1 MVLNGWHSEAYSKT
15 ITNKINKHK
24 MKKVL
29 MLAGA
34 LALFS
39 FAADRFISMR
49 IAEPTVNYHW
59 NNLNS
64 IKAIADQ
71 SNLPH
76 SQVKFIISAIDSL
89 QKDMARNARL
99 DSVVAAPA
107 PVAAPTKK
115 K

>member
-1 MVLNGWHSEAYSKT
+1 
-15 ITNKINKHK
+15 

-29 MLAGA
+29 MLAGT

-39 FAADRFISMR
+39 FAADKFISMR

-76 SQVKFIISAIDSL
+76 SQVKFIIASIDSL
-89 QKDMARNARL
+89 QKDMARTARL
-99 DSVVAAPA
+99 DSTFAAPA
-107 PVAAPTKK
+107 AAPAKK

>member
-1 MVLNGWHSEAYSKT
+1 
-15 ITNKINKHK
+15 
-24 MKKVL
+24 MKNIL
-29 MLAGA
+29 LLAGA

-39 FAADRFISMR
+39 FAADKFISMR

-59 NNLNS
+59 SNLNS

-76 SQVKFIISAIDSL
+76 SQVKFIISSIDSL

-99 DSVVAAPA
+99 DSVVAS
-107 PVAAPTKK
+107 PTATPSKK

>member
-1 MVLNGWHSEAYSKT
+1 MECYKST
-15 ITNKINKHK
+15 ILKQKRTIITQHK
-24 MKKVL
+24 MKKVV

-99 DSVVAAPA
+99 DSVVAAPTPA
-107 PVAAPTKK
+107 AAPAKRK
-115 K
+115 

>member
-1 MVLNGWHSEAYSKT
+1 
-15 ITNKINKHK
+15 

-29 MLAGA
+29 ILAGT

-76 SQVKFIISAIDSL
+76 SQVKFIIASIDSL
-89 QKDMARNARL
+89 QKDMARTARL
-99 DSVVAAPA
+99 DSTVAAPA
-107 PVAAPTKK
+107 AAPSKK

>member
-1 MVLNGWHSEAYSKT
+1 
-15 ITNKINKHK
+15 
-24 MKKVL
+24 MKNIL

-39 FAADRFISMR
+39 FAADKFISMR

-76 SQVKFIISAIDSL
+76 SQVKFIISSIDSL

-99 DSVVAAPA
+99 DSVLATPVVAPA
-107 PVAAPTKK
+107 KK

>member
-1 MVLNGWHSEAYSKT
+1 
-15 ITNKINKHK
+15 
-24 MKKVL
+24 MKNIL
-29 MLAGA
+29 LLAA
-34 LALFS
+34 TLALFS
-39 FAADRFISMR
+39 FAADKFISMR

-64 IKAIADQ
+64 IKVIADQ

-76 SQVKFIISAIDSL
+76 SQVKFIISSIDSL

-107 PVAAPTKK
+107 PAAAPVKK

>member
-1 MVLNGWHSEAYSKT
+1 
-15 ITNKINKHK
+15 
-24 MKKVL
+24 MKNIL
-29 MLAGA
+29 LLAA
-34 LALFS
+34 TLALFS
-39 FAADRFISMR
+39 FAADKFISMR

-64 IKAIADQ
+64 IKVIADQ

-76 SQVKFIISAIDSL
+76 SQVKFIISSIDSL
-89 QKDMARNARL
+89 QKDMARTARL

-107 PVAAPTKK
+107 PVAAPVKK

>member
-1 MVLNGWHSEAYSKT
+1 
-15 ITNKINKHK
+15 
-24 MKKVL
+24 MKNIL
-29 MLAGA
+29 LLAGA

-39 FAADRFISMR
+39 FAADKFISMR

-59 NNLNS
+59 SNLNS

-76 SQVKFIISAIDSL
+76 SQVKFIISSIDSL

-99 DSVVAAPA
+99 DSVVTDPAAAPS
-107 PVAAPTKK
+107 KK

>member
-1 MVLNGWHSEAYSKT
+1 
-15 ITNKINKHK
+15 
-24 MKKVL
+24 MKNIL
-29 MLAGA
+29 LLAGT

-76 SQVKFIISAIDSL
+76 SQVKFIISSIESL
-89 QKDMARNARL
+89 QKDMARTARL
-99 DSVVAAPA
+99 DSGLAAPA
-107 PVAAPTKK
+107 PAAAPAKK

>member
-1 MVLNGWHSEAYSKT
+1 
-15 ITNKINKHK
+15 
-24 MKKVL
+24 MKKAL
-29 MLAGA
+29 MFASTLAI
-34 LALFS
+34 FS
-39 FAADRFISMR
+39 FAADKYISMR

-76 SQVKFIISAIDSL
+76 SQVKFIIASIDSL

-99 DSVVAAPA
+99 DSAVAA

>member
-1 MVLNGWHSEAYSKT
+1 M
-15 ITNKINKHK
+15 KHI
-24 MKKVL
+24 L

-39 FAADRFISMR
+39 FAADKFISMR
-49 IAEPTVNYHW
+49 IAEPAVNYHW

-64 IKAIADQ
+64 IKVIADQ

-76 SQVKFIISAIDSL
+76 SQVKFIISSIDSL

-107 PVAAPTKK
+107 SVAAPVKK

>member
-1 MVLNGWHSEAYSKT
+1 
-15 ITNKINKHK
+15 
-24 MKKVL
+24 MKNIFL
-29 MLAGA
+29 LAGT

-39 FAADRFISMR
+39 FVADKFISMR

-76 SQVKFIISAIDSL
+76 SQVKFIIASIDSL

-99 DSVVAAPA
+99 DSTVAA
-107 PVAAPTKK
+107 PVAAPAKK

>member
-1 MVLNGWHSEAYSKT
+1 
-15 ITNKINKHK
+15 
-24 MKKVL
+24 MKNIL
-29 MLAGA
+29 LLAVA

-49 IAEPTVNYHW
+49 IAEPTMNYHW

-76 SQVKFIISAIDSL
+76 SQVKFIISSIDSL
-89 QKDMARNARL
+89 QKDMARTARL

-107 PVAAPTKK
+107 AAPSKK

>member
-1 MVLNGWHSEAYSKT
+1 
-15 ITNKINKHK
+15 
-24 MKKVL
+24 MKNIFL
-29 MLAGA
+29 LAGT

-39 FAADRFISMR
+39 FAADKFISMR

-71 SNLPH
+71 SNIPH
-76 SQVKFIISAIDSL
+76 SQVKFIIASIDSL
-89 QKDMARNARL
+89 QKDMARTARL

-107 PVAAPTKK
+107 AVPAKK